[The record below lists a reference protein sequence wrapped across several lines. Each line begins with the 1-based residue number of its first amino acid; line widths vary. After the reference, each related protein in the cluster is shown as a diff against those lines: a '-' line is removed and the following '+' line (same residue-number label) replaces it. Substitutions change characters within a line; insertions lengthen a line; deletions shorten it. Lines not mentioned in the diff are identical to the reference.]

1 MKNNKT
7 EDYFEI
13 IDNKVKGEVYAET
26 LVNLMRA
33 MYEVGFSEGS
43 KSTNTKKELDIIYE
57 VISDILDSEVQL
69 ITNKEDREI
78 IEEELTNYLMTL
90 VNISLEEEEDNI
102 EKTYLKSISRD
113 YNIITRYIKLISMIS
128 NTKEESIIDSSR
140 YNNNFTNWY

>member
-13 IDNKVKGEVYAET
+13 IDNKVKDEVYAET
-26 LVNLMRA
+26 LVNLMKA
-33 MYEVGFSEGS
+33 VYKVGFSEGS

-57 VISDILDSEVQL
+57 VISDILDSEAQL

-78 IEEELTNYLMTL
+78 IEDELTNYLITL

-102 EKTYLKSISRD
+102 EETYLKSISRD
-113 YNIITRYIKLISMIS
+113 YNIITRYIKLISMIT
-128 NTKEESIIDSSR
+128 NTEED
-140 YNNNFTNWY
+140 

>member
-13 IDNKVKGEVYAET
+13 IDNKVKDEVYTET
-26 LVNLMRA
+26 LVNLMKA
-33 MYEVGFSEGS
+33 VYKVGFSEGS

-78 IEEELTNYLMTL
+78 IEEELTNYLVTL

-102 EKTYLKSISRD
+102 EETYLKSISRD
-113 YNIITRYIKLISMIS
+113 YNIITRYIKLISMIT
-128 NTKEESIIDSSR
+128 NTKED
-140 YNNNFTNWY
+140 

>member
-7 EDYFEI
+7 EECFEI
-13 IDNKVKGEVYAET
+13 IDNKVKDEVYTET
-26 LVNLMRA
+26 LVNLMKA
-33 MYEVGFSEGS
+33 IYEVGFREGV

-78 IEEELTNYLMTL
+78 IEEELTNYLITL
-90 VNISLEEEEDNI
+90 VDISLEEEEDNI
-102 EKTYLKSISRD
+102 EETYLKSVSRD
-113 YNIITRYIKLISMIS
+113 YNIITRYIKLISMIT

>member
-13 IDNKVKGEVYAET
+13 IDNKVKDEVYTET
-26 LVNLMRA
+26 LVNLMKA
-33 MYEVGFSEGS
+33 MYKVGFSEGS

-78 IEEELTNYLMTL
+78 IEEELTNYLITL
-90 VNISLEEEEDNI
+90 I
-102 EKTYLKSISRD
+102 
-113 YNIITRYIKLISMIS
+113 
-128 NTKEESIIDSSR
+128 
-140 YNNNFTNWY
+140 

>member
-13 IDNKVKGEVYAET
+13 IDNKVKDEVYAET

-43 KSTNTKKELDIIYE
+43 KSTDTKKELDIIYE

-78 IEEELTNYLMTL
+78 IEEELTNYLITL

-102 EKTYLKSISRD
+102 EETYLKSISRD
-113 YNIITRYIKLISMIS
+113 YNIITRYIKLISMIT
-128 NTKEESIIDSSR
+128 NTKEESITH
-140 YNNNFTNWY
+140 YVVFE

>member
-13 IDNKVKGEVYAET
+13 IDNKVKDEVYAET

-78 IEEELTNYLMTL
+78 IEEELTNYLVTL

-102 EKTYLKSISRD
+102 EETYLKSISRD
-113 YNIITRYIKLISMIS
+113 YNIITRYVKLISMIT
-128 NTKEESIIDSSR
+128 NTKED
-140 YNNNFTNWY
+140 

>member
-13 IDNKVKGEVYAET
+13 IDNKVKDEVYAET
-26 LVNLMRA
+26 LVNLMKA
-33 MYEVGFSEGS
+33 IYEVGFSEGS

-78 IEEELTNYLMTL
+78 IEEELTNYLITL
-90 VNISLEEEEDNI
+90 TGVDLEDKDNI
-102 EKTYLKSISRD
+102 EETYLKSISKD
-113 YNIITRYIKLISMIS
+113 YNIITRYIKLISLIT
-128 NTKEESIIDSSR
+128 NTKENR
-140 YNNNFTNWY
+140 